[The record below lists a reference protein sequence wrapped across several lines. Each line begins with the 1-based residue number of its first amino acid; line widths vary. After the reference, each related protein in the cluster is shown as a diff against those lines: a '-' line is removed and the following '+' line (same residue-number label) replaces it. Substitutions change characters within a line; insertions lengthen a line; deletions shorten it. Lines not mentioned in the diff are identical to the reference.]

1 MVVNPAQSRVG
12 LTFNFKILPLQK
24 GQVLAQKKYRQ
35 LSEDEDILLSK
46 QSPPPL
52 HPVRLDLYLFI
63 IIFFWYMLNLREL
76 QSHQPVA
83 FKDHS
88 PTAAD

>member
-24 GQVLAQKKYRQ
+24 GQVLAQKKYGQ

-46 QSPPPL
+46 KSLPPL
-52 HPVRLDLYLFI
+52 HPARLDLYLFI
-63 IIFFWYMLNLREL
+63 GFF
-76 QSHQPVA
+76 
-83 FKDHS
+83 FDKC
-88 PTAAD
+88 